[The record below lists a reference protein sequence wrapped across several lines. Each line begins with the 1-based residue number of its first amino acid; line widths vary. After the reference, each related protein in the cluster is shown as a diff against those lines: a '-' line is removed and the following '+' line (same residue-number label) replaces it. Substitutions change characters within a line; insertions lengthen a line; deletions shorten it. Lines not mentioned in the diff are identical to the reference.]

1 MTKIR
6 RVRGGELLGR
16 MLVTGAA
23 GFIGSHLVERLLETG
38 YEVIGVDGLT
48 GYRSRE
54 RKQRNL
60 ARISD
65 EASFRFVEEDLLELD
80 LDGLLQGVS
89 NVAHLA
95 AESGVRASWGD
106 DFSRYLERNVAVTQR
121 LLEALS
127 KSSVERFVFASSSS
141 VYGSVDEKPV
151 TEDSRLRPASPYGLS
166 KLAAEELVGLY
177 VRQRGVPATIL
188 RYFTV
193 YGPRQRPDMALT
205 RFISAAVRGEPLQV
219 FGDGNQMREMT
230 YISDVVDATVAALEA
245 PPDGTY
251 NVGGGSRAT
260 VNELIDHVQHALGTR
275 VEVSYGPP
283 AEGDVHSTWADL
295 ELVGRD
301 LGYRPRV
308 SLEQGIK
315 AQVDWILEQGRVPG
329 PAGEESDA
337 LKGTAR

>member
-1 MTKIR
+1 M
-6 RVRGGELLGR
+6 GR

-106 DFSRYLERNVAVTQR
+106 DFSRYLERNVAATQR

-193 YGPRQRPDMALT
+193 YGPRQRPDMAYRIFCERLL
-205 RFISAAVRGEPLQV
+205 RGEAVTV
-219 FGDGNQMREMT
+219 FGDGAQSRSNT
-230 YISDVVDATVAALEA
+230 YVSDCVEATVAALDRPA
-245 PPDGTY
+245 DGSIF
-251 NVGGGSRAT
+251 NVGGGQELALLDAISLIGEVLDVVPQIDFRPARPGDQRRTVADTRRARA
-260 VNELIDHVQHALGTR
+260 ALGWSPQVDPREGMVREAEWVRTR
-275 VEVSYGPP
+275 V
-283 AEGDVHSTWADL
+283 
-295 ELVGRD
+295 GR
-301 LGYRPRV
+301 
-308 SLEQGIK
+308 
-315 AQVDWILEQGRVPG
+315 
-329 PAGEESDA
+329 
-337 LKGTAR
+337 